1 MTAEIIVTAFNN
13 IGCHAFSP
21 GSKDFAAGLD
31 FSQNMQMLANFPFIS
46 ANIIDSKTNKNLF
59 PPHHIIENEGLS
71 VGVIGLTDLVPPHV
85 RRVKIEDFITVGK
98 AQIAELRNKVDI
110 VVVLANVN
118 RDKNKLMNELFL
130 TDIQYAL
137 SQYCYNNIC
146 GNR

>member
-1 MTAEIIVTAFNN
+1 MTS
-13 IGCHAFSP
+13 H
-21 GSKDFAAGLD
+21 
-31 FSQNMQMLANFPFIS
+31 PFIS
-46 ANIIDSKTNKNLF
+46 ANIIDSKTNRNLF

-118 RDKNKLMNELFL
+118 RDKNKLMNEEFTDADYVFL
-130 TDIQYAL
+130 SRNTMKTRPGTEQPVDEIGRAHV
-137 SQYCYNNIC
+137 
-146 GNR
+146 